1 METIKKACMTYLD
14 ARTMAEAKVLG
25 KGNLSAG
32 VRRAFSVIRA
42 RPSILTEVTDADML
56 TPEAAHTSSWVTR
69 LQSGAIPE
77 KEILYKGNHRSVYL
91 GADEWLIAKDLGRG
105 NISAGIRAAL
115 LAARLKLI

>member
-1 METIKKACMTYLD
+1 MKNSKKACMTYLD

-32 VRRAFSVIRA
+32 VRRAFSFIRA
-42 RPSILTEVTDADML
+42 RPSILTEVTDADLL
-56 TPEAAHTSSWVTR
+56 TPESVNYPWVES
-69 LQSGAIPE
+69 LQRGAVPE
-77 KEILYKGNHRSVYL
+77 KEVLYKGNHRSVYL
-91 GADEWLIAKDLGRG
+91 GADEWLIAKDLGHG